1 MRTNEKTRLRE
12 VPIGAHP
19 IDRFLPLLGEE
30 QIRDAYKL
38 GRDVS
43 KRLDGRTLWNVNS
56 TASGGGVA
64 EILQSVLPYV
74 RALGIDARWLV
85 INGTPEFFHITK
97 RIHHAL
103 HGSAGDG
110 SDLGKRER
118 AVYERVLK
126 ANAEELLRLVRP
138 RDFVFLHDPQTAGI
152 APHLVKAGAIVV
164 WRCHVGGD
172 KPGGEEVER
181 GWDFLAPYIQD
192 VAANVFSRHQYI
204 PHCCD
209 HGRSVVIP
217 PSINAFSPKNQELD
231 EATVRAILVHTGLV
245 EGPPGEGSPTF
256 LQEDGSPGRVER
268 HADVLRLGRAP
279 TWDTPLIVQVSRW
292 DPLKDPVGVMHGFTQ
307 LVNGA
312 APIGAEL
319 VLAGP
324 NVNAIA
330 DDPEE
335 AAVMD
340 EVIAAWHRLSHSDR
354 NRVHLAC
361 LPMADIDENAAIVNA
376 LQRHAAVVVQ
386 KSLHEGFGLTV
397 TEAMW
402 KGRPIVASA
411 VGGIQDQITD
421 GVNGLLLDDPT
432 DLQAFAATL
441 RRLLEDRAYAEGLG
455 QNARQRVREQYLGIR
470 HLSQYAELLKRFDK

>member
-1 MRTNEKTRLRE
+1 MTRLLE
-12 VPIGAHP
+12 VPIGAHS
-19 IDRFLPLLGEE
+19 IDRFLPLLGEN
-30 QIRDAYKL
+30 QIRDAYNL
-38 GRDVS
+38 GQAVS
-43 KRLDGRTLWNVNS
+43 KRLAGRVLWNVNS

-64 EILQSVLPYV
+64 EILRSVLPYV

-97 RIHHAL
+97 RLHHAL

-110 SDLGKRER
+110 SELGERER

-126 ANAEELLRLVRP
+126 ANVEELLRLVQP
-138 RDFVFLHDPQTAGI
+138 RDFVILHDPQTAGL
-152 APHLVKAGAIVV
+152 APRLIKAGAIVV

-172 KPGGEEVER
+172 KSNGEEVER

-192 VAANVFSRHQYI
+192 VAVNVFSRHQYI
-204 PHCCD
+204 PQCCD
-209 HGRSVVIP
+209 HGRSMVIP

-231 EATVRAILVHTGLV
+231 DATVRAILVHTGLV
-245 EGPPGEGSPTF
+245 EGPPGDGSPTF
-256 LQEDGSPGRVER
+256 LREDGSPGRVER
-268 HADVLRLGRAP
+268 HADILRLGRAP

-307 LVNGA
+307 LVDGA

-324 NVNAIA
+324 NVHAVA
-330 DDPEE
+330 DDPEA

-354 NRVHLAC
+354 NRVHLAS

-376 LQRHAAVVVQ
+376 LQRHAAIVVQ

-402 KGRPIVASA
+402 KARPIVASA

-421 GVNGLLLDDPT
+421 GVHGLLLDDPT
-432 DLQAFAATL
+432 DTEAFAAAL
-441 RRLLEDRAYAEGLG
+441 RRLLEDRAYAEELG

-470 HLSQYAELLKRFDK
+470 HLSQYAELLKRVDK

>member
-1 MRTNEKTRLRE
+1 MKTNEKTRLQE
-12 VPIGAHP
+12 VQIGAHS
-19 IDRFLPLLGEE
+19 IDRFLPLLGEDP
-30 QIRDAYKL
+30 IRAAYNL

-43 KRLDGRTLWNVNS
+43 KRLDGRSLWNVNS

-64 EILQSVLPYV
+64 EMLRSVLPYV
-74 RALGIDARWLV
+74 RELGIDTRWLV

-97 RIHHAL
+97 RLHHAL

-110 SDLGKRER
+110 SELGKRER

-126 ANAEELLRLVRP
+126 ANAEELLRLVHP
-138 RDFVFLHDPQTAGI
+138 RDFVILHDPQTAGL
-152 APHLVKAGAIVV
+152 APRLIQAGAIVI

-172 KPGGEEVER
+172 KPSGEEVER
-181 GWDFLAPYIQD
+181 GWNFLAPYIQD
-192 VAANVFSRHQYI
+192 VAVNVFSRHQYI
-204 PHCCD
+204 PQCCD
-209 HGRSVVIP
+209 NGRSIVIP
-217 PSINAFSPKNQELD
+217 PSINAFSPKNQEMD
-231 EATVRAILVHTGLV
+231 DATVRAILVHTGLV
-245 EGPPGEGSPTF
+245 EGPPGDGSPTF
-256 LQEDGSPGRVER
+256 LREDGSPGRVER
-268 HADVLRLGRAP
+268 HADILRLGRAP

-307 LVNGA
+307 LVDGA

-324 NVNAIA
+324 NVHAVA
-330 DDPEE
+330 DDPEA

-354 NRVHLAC
+354 NRVHLAS

-376 LQRHAAVVVQ
+376 LQRHAAIVVQ

-402 KGRPIVASA
+402 KARPIVASA

-421 GVNGLLLDDPT
+421 GVHGLLLDDPT
-432 DLQAFAATL
+432 DTKAFAAAL
-441 RRLLEDRAYAEGLG
+441 RRLLEDRAYAEELG
-455 QNARQRVREQYLGIR
+455 QNARQRVQEKYLGIR
-470 HLSQYAELLKRFDK
+470 HLSQYAELLQRVDK